1 MRPFVLRR
9 MKADVEKSVP
19 PKEETVVHVE
29 LTAVQKQ
36 WCSVRSTHTRHTHTL
51 VHTHTNTLITPSSLH
66 YRYRA
71 IYERNV
77 AFLTRRAAR
86 RRPR

>member
-9 MKADVEKSVP
+9 MKADVEKSAM

-36 WCSVRSTHTRHTHTL
+36 WCDGTLLGHGAHDTHSHAA
-51 VHTHTNTLITPSSLH
+51 LIPLLLH

-71 IYERNV
+71 IY
-77 AFLTRRAAR
+77 RA
-86 RRPR
+86 